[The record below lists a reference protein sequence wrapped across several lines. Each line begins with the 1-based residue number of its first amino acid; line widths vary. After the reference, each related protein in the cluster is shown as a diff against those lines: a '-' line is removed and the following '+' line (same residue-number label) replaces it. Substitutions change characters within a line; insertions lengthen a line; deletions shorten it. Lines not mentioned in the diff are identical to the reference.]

1 MNPQRTILTIGW
13 DSNICLG
20 VAYCLHK
27 AGFRVYLLSHNPS
40 NAGRHSRFITKSFS
54 YNHEHELADAVLDI
68 VKKEK
73 IDLVMPYD
81 ENETRTIRQ
90 NQHAILQFASCTWA
104 TSPDQF
110 NLGINKS
117 TLAEFLEINKI
128 PSPPTASPE
137 DADKINR
144 IIKDYGFPLLVK
156 KMRSSAGRGI
166 QKIFSSKELSV
177 FFIENNPKDYLV
189 QPFLIGSDVTCN
201 VICKEGEIICH
212 TLQESPVKSGEEYNS
227 NDTIVYHDDED
238 VLQIVGRMMKALN
251 WHGVACVDLRRDVNT
266 GKPHILE
273 INGRF
278 WGSVLPSFLK
288 AGINFP
294 ATLAS
299 LSLGEKI
306 NIPKQKTA
314 RQFSLK
320 AYMNRIKKG
329 KLTAFSET
337 KYVPYFE
344 DPIARFRQVF
354 IKS

>member
-1 MNPQRTILTIGW
+1 MQNSKIILTIGW

-20 VAYCLHK
+20 VAYCLYK
-27 AGFRVYLLSHNPS
+27 AGYKVYLLSHNPN
-40 NAGRHSRFITKSFS
+40 NAGRYSRFIAKSFS

-90 NQHAILQFASCTWA
+90 NQDAILQYTNCSWA

-110 NLGINKS
+110 NIGINKS
-117 TLAEFLEINKI
+117 SLAGFLETNRI
-128 PSPPTASPE
+128 PCPPTASIG
-137 DADKINR
+137 DQDKINR

-166 QKIFSSKELSV
+166 QKIFSTQELTD
-177 FFIENNPKDYLV
+177 FFTEHNPNDYLI

-201 VICKEGEIICH
+201 VICSQGEIICH
-212 TLQESPVKSGEEYNS
+212 TLQESPVKSGEEFNA
-227 NDTIVYHDDED
+227 NDTLIYHEDEE
-238 VLQIVGRMMKALN
+238 VLQIVGSMMKALN
-251 WHGVACVDLRRDVNT
+251 WHGVACVDLRRAVNT

-294 ATLAS
+294 ATLAK
-299 LSLGEKI
+299 LSLGE
-306 NIPKQKTA
+306 NIVTPKQKSA

-320 AYMNRIKKG
+320 AYFNRIKKG

-337 KYVPYFE
+337 NYVPYFE